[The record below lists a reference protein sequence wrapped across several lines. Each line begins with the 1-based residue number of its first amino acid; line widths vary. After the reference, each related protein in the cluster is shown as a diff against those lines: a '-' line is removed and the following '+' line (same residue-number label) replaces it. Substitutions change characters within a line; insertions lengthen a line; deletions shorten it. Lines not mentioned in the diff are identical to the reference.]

1 MSEYSSVEKPFLE
14 KLREIGWNVIDHGN
28 NGIPQD
34 PSVSRR
40 TNFDDWAIK
49 RTFSEKIKEFN
60 PWITDSQI
68 NQCWDK
74 IITQHGKLLE
84 VNESTFTMLRKGITL
99 EGKNEATGEENPTVQ
114 LVAFGKDF
122 ADNDFTAINQFR
134 INTPGTAKPFII
146 PDIVCFVNGLPWIVI
161 ECKDEDVAE
170 PMSEA
175 FDQIRRYANLR
186 NDEEDEYA
194 EVEGKEQLYC
204 TNLFSVITHGKEAR
218 FGTISSDFDF
228 YYNWRD
234 IFPEEYRTI
243 EVGDGE
249 QSLRQEVIIRGMFNK
264 EILIDL
270 LQNFTL
276 FMTSKSGKKYKVLA
290 RYNQYR
296 ATGKMIERL
305 KVGKTW
311 QERSGVIWHTQ
322 GSGKSLTMVFL
333 VKKMRT
339 TFELKGYKILMV
351 VDRLDLENQLL
362 TNAQLTGEAPEKPIV
377 TKSRGENDKSPI
389 LADLADDTP
398 DLNLVMIH
406 KFGDNQQY
414 TPEYLAKHDLVPV
427 YEKLELIN
435 SSDKIL
441 ILIDEAHRTQG
452 GDMNAALFQA
462 FPNASRIG
470 FTGTPLMKRSDR
482 LSTSQRFGQN
492 DERYI
497 DTYKMN
503 DAVSDHATVDIKYI
517 GKVVTSD
524 LDDSEGF
531 AQAFEDL
538 FNARTEK
545 ERLEIMKR
553 YGGMEAY
560 LESNERVKRISEDL
574 FTHYITEILPNGFKA
589 MVVSSS
595 ITAACRYSV
604 QLRNLITKQLE
615 IEQAKPKD
623 EQNEDIINRLSKLQV
638 KTVISNPG
646 NNAEA
651 YILKEYK
658 EGCSNK
664 ILESFCKN
672 YSDEKGKED
681 SNIGILCVCDRLLTG
696 FDAPVLQVMYLDKNL
711 REQNLMQA
719 IARVN
724 RAEKHKDHGIVVDYF
739 GVLKNLEKAL
749 GIYTDQD
756 KEDAKLELDDFEKY
770 FSNIAKEKPE
780 LELRYNALIQFF
792 SETLGIAN
800 ASGYFDQKLSPE
812 DDTKFVND
820 VLEAMKEVKWR
831 AKFDTLFGRYLS
843 QIDLLFTEVDVQ
855 QDHWIRAKRLGYLVY
870 RIGYFFHDKTMDL
883 KYASSKVRKLIDK
896 YVKSTG
902 VDTKFSQM
910 EIMSED
916 FVRIKND
923 YKNKKSQASA
933 IEYALRYHIKVTLG
947 SKDPGLYQKFNTR
960 INNILQTYKD
970 NWDMQLS
977 EFEELQKELAS
988 GEKKDPRFVS
998 AQPAFHNILTI
1009 FVPEAEGNKEIDDK
1023 LAELVT
1029 DRIWPRICE
1038 YIEID
1043 HLWKKPAE
1051 MQKLRDAIAMELR
1064 MSEFKGLQDQ
1074 NNEIAIQLQ
1083 DLCKKNYNELLRFVK
1098 SKAAN

>member
-1 MSEYSSVEKPFLE
+1 MSEYSSVEKPFLD
-14 KLREIGWNVIDHGN
+14 KLRQIGWNVIDHGN
-28 NGIPQD
+28 SGIPQD
-34 PSVSRR
+34 PIISKR

-49 RTFSEKIKEFN
+49 SIFSQKIKDFN
-60 PWITDSQI
+60 SWITDEQI

-74 IITQHGKLLE
+74 IITQTGKLLE
-84 VNESTFTMLRKGITL
+84 VNESTFLMLRKGITL
-99 EGKNEATGEENPTVQ
+99 EGRNEVTGEENPTVQ
-114 LVAFGKDF
+114 LVAFGNNYS
-122 ADNDFTAINQFR
+122 DNDFTAINQFR
-134 INTPGTAKPFII
+134 VNTPGTAKPFII

-175 FDQIRRYANLR
+175 FDQIQRYANLR
-186 NDEEDEYA
+186 NDEDDEYA
-194 EVEGKEQLYC
+194 EVEGKEQLYYP
-204 TNLFSVITHGKEAR
+204 NLFSVITHGVEAR

-243 EVGDGE
+243 EIGDDE
-249 QSLRQEVIIRGMFNK
+249 QSVRQEVIIRGMFNK

-276 FMTSKSGKKYKVLA
+276 FMTLKAGNKIKVLA

-305 KVGKTW
+305 KAGKTW

-339 TFELKGYKILMV
+339 TFELKGFKILMV
-351 VDRLDLENQLL
+351 VDRLDLEDQLL
-362 TNAQLTGEAPEKPIV
+362 TNAQLTGEAPEKPIA
-377 TKSRGENDKSPI
+377 TKSRGPNDDTPI
-389 LADLADDTP
+389 LADLSDDTP

-427 YEKLELIN
+427 YEKLDLIN
-435 SSDKIL
+435 PSDKIL

-470 FTGTPLMKRSDR
+470 FTGTPLMKKSDR
-482 LSTSQRFGQN
+482 LSTSQRFGQL

-503 DAVSDHATVDIKYI
+503 DAVSDHETVDIKYI
-517 GKVVTSD
+517 GKVVTSE

-531 AQAFEDL
+531 AKAFEEL

-574 FTHYITEILPNGFKA
+574 FNHYITEVLPNGFKA

-604 QLRNLITKQLE
+604 QLRKLITKQLE
-615 IEQAKPKD
+615 IEQTKPKEEQD
-623 EQNEDIINRLSKLQV
+623 EYVINRLRKLQV
-638 KTVISNPG
+638 RTVISNPG

-658 EGCSNK
+658 EGCTKSV
-664 ILESFCKN
+664 LESFCKD
-672 YSDEKGKED
+672 YSDEAGKED

-724 RAEKHKDHGIVVDYF
+724 RTKKHKDHGIVVDYF
-739 GVLKNLEKAL
+739 GILKNLQKAL

-756 KEDAKLELDDFEKY
+756 KEEAKVELDDFEKY
-770 FSNIAKEKPE
+770 FSDIAKEKPE

-792 SETLGIAN
+792 SDTLGIAN
-800 ASGYFDQKLSPE
+800 AAGYFDQTLSLE
-812 DDTKFVND
+812 DDSKFVND
-820 VLEAMKEVKWR
+820 VLEAMKQVKWR
-831 AKFDTLFGRYLS
+831 AKFDILFGRYLS
-843 QIDLLFTEVDVQ
+843 QIDLLFSEVDVQ
-855 QDHWIRAKRLGYLVY
+855 QTHWIRAKRLGYLVY

-883 KYASSKVRKLIDK
+883 KFASRKVRQLIDK
-896 YVKSTG
+896 YVKSSG

-916 FVRIKND
+916 FVRIKKD
-923 YKNKKSQASA
+923 YKNQKSQASA
-933 IEYALRYHIKVTLG
+933 MEYALRYHIKVNLG
-947 SKDPGLYQKFNTR
+947 TKDPGLYQKFNTR
-960 INNILQTYKD
+960 IDTILKTYKD
-970 NWDMQLS
+970 NWDTQIE
-977 EFEELQKELAS
+977 EFEKLQKELAS

-998 AQPAFHNILTI
+998 VQPAFHNILTS
-1009 FVPEAEGNKEIDDK
+1009 FVPEANENKDIDDK
-1023 LAELVT
+1023 LAGLVK
-1029 DRIWPRICE
+1029 DRIWPKVCE
-1038 YIEID
+1038 YIKID
-1043 HLWKKPAE
+1043 YLWKKPAE
-1051 MQKLRDAIAMELR
+1051 AQKLQDAMAQVLRLSGIKELR
-1064 MSEFKGLQDQ
+1064 DQ
-1074 NNEIAIQLQ
+1074 NKEIALQ
-1083 DLCKKNYNELLRFVK
+1083 FQNLCKSNYNELLKFCK
-1098 SKAAN
+1098 K